1 MSLSDDIIY
10 LPATSAVV
18 CELGDGLALLDS
30 RTNRYFGLNAVGAIV
45 WGALNE
51 RQTPKAIAVD
61 IAREFGVDVAL
72 VLVDVMLLIA
82 DLAKE
87 QLVEPLGRAAALANA

>member
-72 VLVDVMLLIA
+72 VLVA

>member
-1 MSLSDDIIY
+1 L
-10 LPATSAVV
+10 
-18 CELGDGLALLDS
+18 
-30 RTNRYFGLNAVGAIV
+30 
-45 WGALNE
+45 
-51 RQTPKAIAVD
+51 
-61 IAREFGVDVAL
+61 REVGVDVAL